1 MVFQSW
7 LQGQGAGYTEGA
19 IIILHSGTGDYTL
32 SNLLEVGILQGTP
45 HPLYVEGFWVES
57 IQLANDEFLFTISR
71 CSWFLGQ
78 THVRVSCQK
87 GKLQVSQSHLPV
99 SLLTAQRRLP
109 QRQPCRPLTLP
120 QETGGSLEETKE
132 LSATC
137 LTPEES

>member
-45 HPLYVEGFWVES
+45 HPLYVKGFWVES
-57 IQLANDEFLFTISR
+57 IQLAYDEFLFTISR

-78 THVRVSCQK
+78 THVRVNWV
-87 GKLQVSQSHLPV
+87 GRVRHLHVLVPTRTRWLQAGLP
-99 SLLTAQRRLP
+99 
-109 QRQPCRPLTLP
+109 
-120 QETGGSLEETKE
+120 
-132 LSATC
+132 LSDLHKT
-137 LTPEES
+137 